1 MVGLARRSL
10 GGDLEARN
18 QLLIELRP
26 LVTRTVRLIVGAGA
40 AQAEDAA
47 QDALVDIARGIGT
60 LKEPKAVTAWSM
72 RVATR
77 RALKT
82 AKKLRLIQRRLVYL
96 EPPAA
101 VAEDD
106 GHLYDLK
113 RAFDSL
119 PPRMRAVAVLRLF
132 AELSERDTATALG
145 CSTGAVKSQLHLARQ
160 RLTAELSDR
169 PRQKSVEKGGSDE
182 RVT

>member
-10 GGDLEARN
+10 DGDVEARN
-18 QLLIELRP
+18 QLLVELRP

-40 AQAEDAA
+40 PHAEDAA
-47 QDALVDIARGIGT
+47 QDALVDIAKGIGT
-60 LKEPKAVTAWSM
+60 LKEPQAVTAWSM

-82 AKKLRLIQRRLVYL
+82 TKRRRLIQRRLVYA

-101 VAEDD
+101 AESD

-132 AELSERDTATALG
+132 AELSERETAAILG
-145 CSTGAVKSQLHLARQ
+145 CSTGAVKSQLHLARR
-160 RLTAELSDR
+160 RLAAELSDR
-169 PRQKSVEKGGSDE
+169 PRQKSVEKGGSDD
-182 RVT
+182 